1 MMKGGDHRGFNNFDD
16 EFGGLEMLKL
26 EDNFSRI
33 NESSFLKDL
42 PPQFLGGNNNNI

>member
-1 MMKGGDHRGFNNFDD
+1 MNFGKRDRGGFNNLDD
-16 EFGGLEMLKL
+16 DFGGLEMLKL

-42 PPQFLGGNNNNI
+42 PPQFLNNQKS